1 MANMNNQVTLIGN
14 LAGDLERRELNGGHV
29 VARVLLA
36 VDRGWGRESKTDW
49 VRVVFWNKQAE
60 SAMKYLGKGSKVAI
74 SGRLRS
80 EFYEVKGSDGK
91 ARLDTEVVVDQVQ
104 YLSRPREAA
113 AAPARAAAGGKA

>member
-1 MANMNNQVTLIGN
+1 MPNMNNQVTLIGN
-14 LAGDLERRELNGGHV
+14 LAGDPERRELSGGHV

-60 SAMKYLGKGSKVAI
+60 SAVRYLSKGSKVAI
-74 SGRLRS
+74 AGHLRS
-80 EFYEVKGSDGK
+80 EFYKVKGTEDQS
-91 ARLDTEVVVDQVQ
+91 RLDTEVVIDQVT

-113 AAPARAAAGGKA
+113 APARAAAGAKG

>member
-1 MANMNNQVTLIGN
+1 MPNMNNQVTLIGN
-14 LAGDLERRELNGGHV
+14 LAGDLERRELSGGHV
-29 VARVLLA
+29 VARALLA

-80 EFYEVKGSDGK
+80 TFYEVKGSEGQT
-91 ARLDTEVVVDQVQ
+91 RLDTEVVVDQVQ

-113 AAPARAAAGGKA
+113 AAPARAAGGKG